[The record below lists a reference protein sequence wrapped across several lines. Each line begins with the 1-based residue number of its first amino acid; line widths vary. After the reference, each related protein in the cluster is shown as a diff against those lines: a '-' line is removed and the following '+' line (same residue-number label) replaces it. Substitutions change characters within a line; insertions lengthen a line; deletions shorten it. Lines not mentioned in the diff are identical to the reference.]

1 MRAREF
7 IREELIKADIDW
19 QQWAASMALAAIEQD
34 LPRGLDAIMY
44 LGIIGDPGRTTMDI
58 RLDRPANIGLD
69 FSPKGQ
75 GYLSGSAVGQ
85 HFIGG
90 LKYDKKGQPLPPEK
104 DFDILL
110 NFNGDSVDKWVK
122 KNNMM
127 GGWIGHELQHRGMEI
142 VANIGAIQDKIP
154 ERSKFVFRDGN
165 RWKKKIPEIGFD
177 AEKLDTSKGDYRAS
191 RNVNDSHLEHM
202 LLYSTLTGGK
212 PSYDGND
219 AWHERREKQLQ
230 KYRQIYFDIEGAA
243 KDYVLS
249 YPIPPGSLAALR
261 NELEGKAPDGYKL
274 VIGKDPLNRPTFALQ
289 SENPAA
295 VQAAAAIAATP
306 ATAAKPATAATAAI
320 AAKPATAEKAATAAT
335 QATAATAATAP
346 AAPTAPVAPT
356 AAAPKTYTVQRGDI
370 LGRIAQRFYKGR
382 LSDLLRANP
391 QFTSNGR
398 NPNLIYPGDQVII
411 PG

>member
-7 IREELIKADIDW
+7 IREEVIKADIDW

-44 LGIIGDPGRTTMDI
+44 LGIIGDPKGTTMDV
-58 RLDRPANIGLD
+58 RLNSPAKIGLD
-69 FSPKGQ
+69 FSKKGQ

-90 LKYDKKGQPLPPEK
+90 VGVAKNGDPDSVK

-122 KNNMM
+122 KENMYST
-127 GGWIGHELQHRGMEI
+127 WIGHELQHRGMEI

-154 ERSKFVFRDGN
+154 ERSKFVFRDSN

-177 AEKLDTSKGDYRAS
+177 AAELDTSKGDYRAS

-202 LLYSTLTGGK
+202 LLYSLFPPKSFLTDPNSPK
-212 PSYDGND
+212 Y
-219 AWHERREKQLQ
+219 AEQVR

-249 YPIPPGSLAALR
+249 YPVPPGSLAALR

-335 QATAATAATAP
+335 QATAATAP

>member
-1 MRAREF
+1 MRAKEF

-19 QQWAASMALAAIEQD
+19 KLWAASMAAAAIEQD

-44 LGIIGDPGRTTMDI
+44 LGIIGDPQRTTMNV

-122 KNNMM
+122 KENMY
-127 GGWIGHELQHRGMEI
+127 GTWIGHELQHRGMEI
-142 VANIGAIQDKIP
+142 IANIGAIQDKIP
-154 ERSKFVFRDGN
+154 ARSKFVFQDSN

-177 AEKLDTSKGDYRAS
+177 AAELDMSKGDYRAS
-191 RNVNDSHLEHM
+191 RAVSDSHLEHM
-202 LLYSTLTGGK
+202 LLYSLF
-212 PSYDGND
+212 PSKSSLDNPHSPQY
-219 AWHERREKQLQ
+219 AEQVK

-243 KDYVLS
+243 REYVLS

-261 NELEGKAPDGYKL
+261 NELEGKAPDGYKVVVGRDL
-274 VIGKDPLNRPTFALQ
+274 LNRPTVTLQ
-289 SENPAA
+289 SE
-295 VQAAAAIAATP
+295 
-306 ATAAKPATAATAAI
+306 KPVVA
-320 AAKPATAEKAATAAT
+320 
-335 QATAATAATAP
+335 
-346 AAPTAPVAPT
+346 APVAPAPVAP
-356 AAAPKTYTVQRGDI
+356 AAEKPAPVAPAAEKPAPVAPAAEKPAPATTPKTYTVQRGDI

-391 QFTSNGR
+391 QFTANGR
-398 NPNLIYPGDQVII
+398 NPNLIFPGDQVII
-411 PG
+411 PD

>member
-19 QQWAASMALAAIEQD
+19 KLWAASMAAAAIEQD

-44 LGIIGDPGRTTMDI
+44 LGIIGDPQRTTMNV

-110 NFNGDSVDKWVK
+110 DFNGESVDKWVK
-122 KNNMM
+122 KENMYST
-127 GGWIGHELQHRGMEI
+127 WIGHELQHRGMEI
-142 VANIGAIQDKIP
+142 ISYLGPIQDKIP

-165 RWKKKIPEIGFD
+165 RWKKQIPEIGFD

-202 LLYSTLTGGK
+202 LLYSLF
-212 PSYDGND
+212 PSKSSLDNPHSPKY
-219 AWHERREKQLQ
+219 AEQVR

-243 KDYVLS
+243 RDYVLS
-249 YPIPPGSLAALR
+249 YPVPPGSLAALR
-261 NELEGKAPDGYKL
+261 NELEGKAPDGYKVVVGRDL
-274 VIGKDPLNRPTFALQ
+274 LNRPTVTLQ
-289 SENPAA
+289 SEKPEVAAPAPVA
-295 VQAAAAIAATP
+295 PVAP
-306 ATAAKPATAATAAI
+306 AKKP
-320 AAKPATAEKAATAAT
+320 
-335 QATAATAATAP
+335 AP
-346 AAPTAPVAPT
+346 AAPMAPAEKPAPAAPAAPAAPMAPVAPVAPAEKPT
-356 AAAPKTYTVQRGDI
+356 AATTPKTYTVQRGDI

-398 NPNLIYPGDQVII
+398 NPNLIFPGDKVII
-411 PG
+411 PD